1 MPSTVRIRMKSA
13 LLILMLCSSACAV
26 PQDTS
31 ATTNSRPRARDAGIV
46 IGTLPTGKH
55 NAITDV
61 IGVRVGHATI
71 VRGEDVRTGV
81 TVIQPHGGN
90 LYQEKVPAAIFVMN
104 GYGKL
109 VGSTQVAELGELESP
124 IALTNTLNVGKVMDA
139 MVGYMLGLPGNENV
153 RSVNVVVGETNDGR
167 LNDIRGRHVSASHV
181 AAALKSASAG
191 AVIGDAVEGA
201 VGAGTGT
208 MCFGWKGGIGTSS
221 RRAGDH
227 TVGVLVQTNFGG
239 SLTIAGEPVHKS
251 LSPRRG
257 RRPRKSGD
265 PDPDDGSCMIVVA
278 TDAPLSARIL
288 GRLARRAIV
297 GMARTGASFSN
308 GSGDYVIA
316 FSTAEKLRIRPGARV
331 VGAPVLANGQTSRL
345 FRAVAEATEE
355 AILNSLFAAVT
366 TTGSGRTARALPID
380 AVKKLVA
387 R

>member
-1 MPSTVRIRMKSA
+1 MPSTVRIRMNSA
-13 LLILMLCSSACAV
+13 PLILMLCSSACAV
-26 PQDTS
+26 PQAAS
-31 ATTNSRPRARDAGIV
+31 ATTNARPRARDAGIV
-46 IGTLPTGKH
+46 IGTLPTGRY

-61 IGVRVGHATI
+61 DEVCVGHATI

-109 VGSTQVAELGELESP
+109 VGSTQVAELGELESS
-124 IALTNTLNVGKVMDA
+124 IALTNTLSVGKVMDA
-139 MVGYMLGLPGNENV
+139 MVGHMLGLPGNENV

-167 LNDIRGRHVSASHV
+167 LNDIRGRHVGASHV
-181 AAALKSASAG
+181 AAALKSVSAG
-191 AVIGDAVEGA
+191 SVVEGA

-227 TVGVLVQTNFGG
+227 IVGVLVQTNHGG
-239 SLTIAGEPVHKS
+239 SLTIAGVPVHER

-257 RRPRKSGD
+257 RRPPRPSD
-265 PDPDDGSCMIVVA
+265 PHPDDGSCMIVVA
-278 TDAPLSARIL
+278 TDAPLSARNL

-316 FSTAEKLRIRPGARV
+316 FSTAEKLRIRPGVRV
-331 VGAPVLANGQTSRL
+331 VGAPVLANGQMSRL